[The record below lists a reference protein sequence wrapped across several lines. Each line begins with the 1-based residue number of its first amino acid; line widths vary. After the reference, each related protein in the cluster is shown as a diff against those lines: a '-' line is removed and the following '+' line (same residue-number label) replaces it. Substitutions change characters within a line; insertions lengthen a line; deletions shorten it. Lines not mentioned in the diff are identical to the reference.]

1 MRVMRYLCIMRT
13 TLALDDGI
21 LAAAKTRAHEAGITL
36 GAYVEEALRRDLART
51 REQRSAVRLTVSS
64 ATGGVRAGVDLSS
77 NRGLYDVIGT
87 DVA

>member
-1 MRVMRYLCIMRT
+1 MRT

-21 LAAAKTRAHEAGITL
+21 LAAAKSRAHEAGITL

-51 REQRSAVRLTVSS
+51 RERRSPVRLTVSA
-64 ATGGVRAGVDLSS
+64 ATGGARPGIDVSS
-77 NRGLYDVIGT
+77 NRGLYDAVGT